1 MVPALPPP
9 SQLPNDLP
17 APRRQTSSAPQ
28 HVSVANHELTVYVEY
43 PPLLETLLA
52 DIRAAK
58 TRVWIEVY
66 IFANDKGGTAVA
78 TALKERARAGVDV
91 RVLYDA
97 VGSQLAPSAFF
108 ADLEKAGGHVHCFHS
123 LREALSH
130 LGQFRLFSIINRR
143 DHRKLIIIDDQ
154 IGYFGGM
161 NLIDNDT
168 PVPARRIPGS
178 ARVAALAQSRSWR
191 DVHVRLVGPQQCE
204 LAESFD
210 RSWRRAHGLD
220 VPRRPRSYR
229 RALAL
234 KHDPGASGESIRFF
248 DSGPGLKYSRAARV
262 FYRLLSR
269 ARHNVVLS
277 MAYFLPVGRVLHA
290 LLAARRRGV
299 RIRIVTPREPD
310 VPLIR
315 RATSRLFRLLLKRGI
330 RVYEREHQMLH
341 AKVMV
346 VDNTYTVV
354 GSCNFDPRSLWINL
368 EFLAVIRSPNLA
380 NMMAQ
385 ICRDEIAQS
394 RRVGPKDMLHTTLL
408 DRVLNNLA
416 WAVRWWL

>member
-1 MVPALPPP
+1 MVPAIP
-9 SQLPNDLP
+9 QLPADTPLLP
-17 APRRQTSSAPQ
+17 VGQSSSVPQ
-28 HVSVANHELTVYVEY
+28 RLTVAKHDLTIYVEY

-52 DIRAAK
+52 DIRAAQS
-58 TRVWIEVY
+58 RVWIEVY
-66 IFANDKGGTAVA
+66 IFANDVGGTAVA
-78 TALKERARAGVDV
+78 EALKERARAGLDV

-97 VGSQLAPSAFF
+97 VGSQLTPSAFF
-108 ADLEKAGGHVHCFHS
+108 TDLEKAGVKVHCFHS
-123 LREALSH
+123 LREALGH
-130 LGQFRLFSIINRR
+130 LRNFRVFSIINRR
-143 DHRKLIIIDDQ
+143 DHRKLIIIDDS

-161 NLIDNDT
+161 NLIDNTT
-168 PVPARRIPGS
+168 PVPARRVPGS
-178 ARVAALAQSRSWR
+178 SAVTALTQSRSWR

-220 VPRRPRSYR
+220 VRRRPPSYR
-229 RALAL
+229 RALVL
-234 KHDPGASGESIRFF
+234 KTDPGLPGESIRFF

-262 FYRLLSR
+262 FYRLLYR
-269 ARHNVVLS
+269 ARHTVVLS

-315 RATSRLFRLLLKRGI
+315 RATSRLFSLLLKRGI

-394 RRVGPKDMLHTTLL
+394 RLLRPKDLLHTTFL

-416 WAVRWWL
+416 WTVRWWL